1 MDPIN
6 PQNPQ
11 DPANV
16 QPPTPQPPATGTL
29 VPPPVWG
36 SPTAALPPTGAPP
49 ATAATQ
55 APGPAITPPV
65 AGWGPA
71 PVMPGPVTT
80 AAPKLKRR
88 RDPLSI
94 VLVIAAFVALGG
106 VGFAVGRVTA
116 PAAAATNARGAFG
129 AGNGNFAFPSGA
141 LPGNAGNGGGALG
154 RGFGGTVAI
163 RGTVTAVTD
172 TEVTIKTAAG
182 GTVTIPL
189 SSTTAYHN
197 ETAGSASD
205 VKTGST
211 VLVQLGQGG
220 GANASPDASPGTQGG
235 RGIGTAEDITIVA
248 Q

>member
-11 DPANV
+11 DPANS
-16 QPPTPQPPATGTL
+16 QPSTPPTSAPGTL
-29 VPPPVWG
+29 VPPPVWA
-36 SPTAALPPTGAPP
+36 SPAGAPP
-49 ATAATQ
+49 ATSAPQ
-55 APGPAITPPV
+55 APGPGVTPPV

-106 VGFAVGRVTA
+106 VGFAIGRVTA
-116 PAAAATNARGAFG
+116 PATAATNARGALG

-141 LPGNAGNGGGALG
+141 VPGNGGNGGLG
-154 RGFGGTVAI
+154 RGFGGAVAI

-172 TEVTIKTAAG
+172 TEVTVKTAAG

-211 VLVQLGQGG
+211 VLVQLGQGTG
-220 GANASPDASPGTQGG
+220 GPNASPGASPGTQGG